1 MPNAHRN
8 ISRID
13 IEKGVSGTHG
23 WEVRITR
30 RGKRVAKYF
39 SDKDYGGKRGSL
51 AASKVFRDAQIE
63 RLRPYTRLELVKR
76 AENRTGNVLGVRL
89 RENVVEKNGWQ
100 YTYKTWEA
108 SWTPDGGKR
117 VKKQFSVKKYG
128 DAEAYKLAVKA
139 RKQALREMAKNNS
152 R

>member
-1 MPNAHRN
+1 MPTANRN

-13 IEKGVSGTHG
+13 IDKGRSGTHG

-39 SDKDYGGKRGSL
+39 ADKDYRGKRASL
-51 AASKVFRDAQIE
+51 AAAKTYRDEQIQ

-76 AENRTGNVLGVRL
+76 AENRSGNVPGVRL
-89 RENVVEKNGWQ
+89 RENIVEKNGWQ

-108 SWTPDGGKR
+108 SWTPSQGGKR
-117 VKKQFSVKKYG
+117 VKRQFSVNKYG
-128 DAEAYKLAVKA
+128 DEQAYKLAVKA
-139 RKQALREMAKNNS
+139 RRQALRDLERNS
-152 R
+152 V